1 MPENLKEKSSA
12 ELNSSIFSSALGL
25 ATRKL
30 DVFGYYEYVTGTNNI
45 NLLPNRDSVK
55 NQEKMKFLSRW
66 GVVVFAV
73 LAVAF
78 GVWNFM
84 LSGKE
89 VDRVDELM
97 VEYNEL
103 EPIRNEKQ
111 ILYTDLTNK
120 KDSLEATLK
129 ATNDLTSNQSFM
141 YEVLVGINA
150 SVPPQ
155 LKLTKIEYKGGNEI
169 KIEGMS
175 ADDGNILTFIEN
187 LSEIEVID
195 KASLATMSV
204 KKVSDQSV
212 KTFVI
217 KLILIQQQT
226 IDAREIANGS

>member
-1 MPENLKEKSSA
+1 
-12 ELNSSIFSSALGL
+12 
-25 ATRKL
+25 
-30 DVFGYYEYVTGTNNI
+30 
-45 NLLPNRDSVK
+45 
-55 NQEKMKFLSRW
+55 
-66 GVVVFAV
+66 
-73 LAVAF
+73 
-78 GVWNFM
+78 M

-212 KTFVI
+212 KTFVV